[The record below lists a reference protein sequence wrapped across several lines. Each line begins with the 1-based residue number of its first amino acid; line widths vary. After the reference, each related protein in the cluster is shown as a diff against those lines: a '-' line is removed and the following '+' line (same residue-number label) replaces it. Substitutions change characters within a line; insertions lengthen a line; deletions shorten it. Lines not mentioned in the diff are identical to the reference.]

1 VATHHSHPPG
11 PIIFVFG
18 YQLNLDWDFANS
30 LHINNS
36 EKYRFEIQQD
46 GTLGNPK
53 LIGASEFYINFIMIV
68 V

>member
-30 LHINNS
+30 LNINNS
-36 EKYRFEIQQD
+36 EKYHFKFSKMGGWATQNL
-46 GTLGNPK
+46 LGQ
-53 LIGASEFYINFIMIV
+53 ANFI
-68 V
+68 